1 MDYKSFI
8 MRYFITIILF
18 NVWFPVAHA
27 QKLFER
33 PYIIGASVS
42 DGYEHTERFGGPR
55 SDALALDIYLKK
67 IIKSPQL
74 KCTNLGKRFC
84 FIHPLGIS
92 HQQVSVALKNKP
104 SVVIA
109 VDQLFWQL
117 YGNFSSS
124 EQRLKTF
131 QAALK
136 KLDPITCPLVIGNI
150 PDASHSLGKMLA
162 ASQIPDIETIDTA
175 NKILNAWVKKRTN
188 TAIIDLAAFMKCS
201 VSNQEIKLKHITY
214 PAGTT
219 KKFLQTDMLHP
230 TAAGAM
236 ALSYA
241 VIESL
246 QTICEIKDEH
256 FIFPEA
262 KKEPAVAP

>member
-1 MDYKSFI
+1 MIRVILS
-8 MRYFITIILF
+8 IILF
-18 NVWFPVAHA
+18 SLLLPAAHA

-33 PYIIGASVS
+33 PFIIGASVS
-42 DGYEHTERFGGPR
+42 DGYEHTEKFGGPR
-55 SDALALDIYLKK
+55 SDALALDIYLKQ
-67 IIKSPQL
+67 IIVDPDL
-74 KCTNLGKRFC
+74 KFTNLGKRFC
-84 FIHPLGIS
+84 FLHPLGIS
-92 HQQVSVALKNKP
+92 HKQVTDTLESKP
-104 SVVIA
+104 SVIIA

-117 YGNFSSS
+117 YGKFSSS

-162 ASQIPDIETIDTA
+162 ASQIPDMETIDTA